1 MSDYNIYEVSSWTSD
16 THLPAQTSIFSQTL
30 TQFEISSQNIFA
42 SGDDDI
48 VKVGVTVDGVVRYVY
63 GVQIDQVPQQ
73 VGSIVTISF
82 DGNVYGDILTGAAFY
97 SFEYYTPSTADVS
110 IELNNYNLSPSLTV
124 STYGKDFKAYHS
136 TLSYNIQAPQ
146 QRVVYNT
153 RFKTL
158 YNLNEKVLLDSCDNN
173 VYSVSPSELSAVA
186 VNGRIKTALNFNVF
200 IK

>member
-16 THLPAQTSIFSQTL
+16 THSNATIASQTL
-30 TQFEISSQNIFA
+30 TQFEISSQNNFA

-48 VKVGVTVDGVVRYVY
+48 AKVGITVDGVVRYVY

-82 DGNVYGDILTGAAFY
+82 DGNVYGDLLAGATFY
-97 SFEYYTPSTADVS
+97 SFEYYTPNAADVS

-146 QRVVYNT
+146 QKVVYNT

>member
-16 THLPAQTSIFSQTL
+16 THPSMNKNSQTL
-30 TQFEISSQNIFA
+30 TQFVITSSNNFA

-48 VKVGVTVDGVVRYVY
+48 IKLGVTLNGVVRYIY
-63 GVQIDQVPQQ
+63 GVQTDQVPNQI
-73 VGSIVTISF
+73 GSTVTVDF
-82 DGNVYGDILTGAAFY
+82 DGNIYGDLLTG
-97 SFEYYTPSTADVS
+97 STLTSWEYYSPNVDHVS